1 MPVDV
6 EDAVDLGYEPVG
18 EAKVSVG
25 RADDRGE
32 SCRVGETCVIRVGV
46 REALRD
52 DGGELVAAEGSVFVS
67 EADAAVELRVA
78 GEAFLD
84 AGHAD
89 EDDAHSVAVVEV
101 ADLFES
107 GGFEPVGFVDDEQ
120 LGVPAVLGF
129 GVNVGVDVA
138 VLGVVD
144 CPGDVLAGAGQA
156 LVDLLDSRGDG
167 WGEERG
173 TALLDCFGH
182 GRQRSCAARERVPLL
197 PFVGAGVVTGG
208 ECLADPG
215 WPVAEADVAV
225 RADGVCELREPAVLP
240 RGHERG
246 PRVCVGWWR
255 FFELVEVAAEEPA
268 PVIARLEEDG
278 DGFAVVWLSRWHRFS
293 IHVGPG
299 VALRGRVHSPVQAQL
314 RGGGGCLQVVSQRE
328 R

>member
-1 MPVDV
+1 M
-6 EDAVDLGYEPVG
+6 
-18 EAKVSVG
+18 
-25 RADDRGE
+25 
-32 SCRVGETCVIRVGV
+32 
-46 REALRD
+46 
-52 DGGELVAAEGSVFVS
+52 S

-107 GGFEPVGFVDDEQ
+107 GGLLEPVGFVDDEQ

-129 GVNVGVDVA
+129 GVNVGVNVA

-208 ECLADPG
+208 ECLADPR
-215 WPVAEADVAV
+215 VARSRGRCWRLK
-225 RADGVCELREPAVLP
+225 RAGVCELREPAGPP

-268 PVIARLEEDG
+268 PVIARLKEDG